1 MSEVNSIPGATGSK
15 NSGQVTDRANFIWNI
30 ANKLRG
36 AYMPDKYGDVIIP
49 MIIVRR
55 LERSLADTKKDV
67 LASYESN
74 NNLPAHDYSILA
86 SFRPKL
92 SRIS

>member
-55 LERSLADTKKDV
+55 LERSLADTKKMCWLDMK
-67 LASYESN
+67 AITTFQHTTTAY
-74 NNLPAHDYSILA
+74 
-86 SFRPKL
+86 
-92 SRIS
+92 